1 MKPDTTSLHCFQAIR
16 SLKETI
22 DDCWDQDAE
31 ARLTSL
37 CVEERVLEMITLW
50 DVRHK
55 GISISRNLPCQNN
68 GVFTLAET
76 ETETEADKN
85 GLYRIV

>member
-1 MKPDTTSLHCFQAIR
+1 MKKSMSFTLWDAECTRIFEVKVTEWLHYFQAIR

-55 GISISRNLPCQNN
+55 GISVSQDSQCLKFR
-68 GVFTLAET
+68 VS
-76 ETETEADKN
+76 K
-85 GLYRIV
+85 

>member
-1 MKPDTTSLHCFQAIR
+1 MYKNQVTESLHRFQAIR

-55 GISISRNLPCQNN
+55 GISICRYSR
-68 GVFTLAET
+68 VFYDEQ
-76 ETETEADKN
+76 
-85 GLYRIV
+85 I